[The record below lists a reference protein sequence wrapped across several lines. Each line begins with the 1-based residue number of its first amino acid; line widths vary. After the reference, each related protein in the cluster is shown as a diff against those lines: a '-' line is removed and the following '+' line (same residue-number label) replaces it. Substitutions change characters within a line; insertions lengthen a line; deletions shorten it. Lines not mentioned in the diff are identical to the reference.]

1 MVVSIGSRFRVAG
14 MLSRG
19 APGRNCR
26 SIAVALVA
34 TAMSSPD
41 TASAQNYPSRPI
53 RLLTSGVGG
62 NGDVTARLVANG
74 LTPRLG
80 QQLIVDNRPSGFTSS
95 EIASRAIPDG
105 YTLLVLGTTHWMSPL
120 VRRVPYDPDKDFSP
134 ITMVSN
140 TPNVLI
146 VTPSLPL
153 TSVGD
158 LISLAKAKPG
168 VLNYGASGVG
178 SSNHLAA
185 ELFKYMTGVD
195 IVHVPYKSNVAGMAD
210 LMAGQI
216 QIAFPTGAA
225 AAPLV
230 KSGKVKALAVS
241 GARPSASF
249 PGLPTIAES
258 VPGYESGSPIAV
270 FAPAKTPEAA
280 IKRLHA
286 EIVSVL
292 QDPVVRK
299 RLQAFGAEPVGST
312 PAETRAKIKAEVE
325 RMGKVIKAAGIRV
338 E

>member
-1 MVVSIGSRFRVAG
+1 MKSVSVVLLA
-14 MLSRG
+14 
-19 APGRNCR
+19 A
-26 SIAVALVA
+26 AVALSCV
-34 TAMSSPD
+34 

-62 NGDVTARLVANG
+62 NGDVTARLVAQG

-80 QQLIVDNRPSGFTSS
+80 QQVIVDNRPSGFMSS
-95 EIASRAIPDG
+95 EIASKAQPDG

-120 VRRVPYDPDKDFSP
+120 VQRVPYDAIRDFSA
-134 ITMVSN
+134 ITMVAN

-146 VTPSLPL
+146 VTSSLPVN
-153 TSVGD
+153 SVGD

-195 IVHVPYKSNVAGMAD
+195 IVHVAYKSSTAGMVD
-210 LMAGQI
+210 LIAGQI
-216 QIAFPTGAA
+216 QVAFPTGAA

-230 KSGKVKALAVS
+230 KTGKIKALAVS
-241 GARPSASF
+241 GAEPSASF
-249 PGLPTIAES
+249 PGLPTIAAT

-270 FAPAKTPEAA
+270 FAPAKTPTAI

-286 EIVSVL
+286 EIVQSL
-292 QDPVVRK
+292 QDPGIRA
-299 RLQAFGAEPVGST
+299 RLAASGAEPVGST
-312 PAETRAKIKAEVE
+312 PEATLAKIKSEIV
-325 RMGKVIKAAGIRV
+325 RMGKVIKVAGIRV

>member
-1 MVVSIGSRFRVAG
+1 MVA
-14 MLSRG
+14 
-19 APGRNCR
+19 R
-26 SIAVALVA
+26 STRPQLPRIALALMA
-34 TAMSSPD
+34 SAMSLPD
-41 TASAQNYPSRPI
+41 WAIAQTYPSRPI

-62 NGDVTARLVANG
+62 NGDVTARLVANA

-80 QQLIVDNRPSGFTSS
+80 QQVIVDNRPSGFTSS
-95 EIASRAIPDG
+95 EIASRADPDG
-105 YTLLVLGTTHWMSPL
+105 HTLLVLGTTHWMSPL
-120 VRRVPYDPDKDFSP
+120 VRRVPYDPDRDFSP

-146 VTPSLPL
+146 VTPSL
-153 TSVGD
+153 TVASVGD

-216 QIAFPTGAA
+216 QVAFPTGAA

-230 KSGKVKALAVS
+230 RSGKVKALAVT
-241 GARPSASF
+241 GTRPSVSF
-249 PGLPTIAES
+249 PGLPTVAET

-270 FAPAKTPEAA
+270 FAPAKTPAA
-280 IKRLHA
+280 IIRQLHGA
-286 EIVSVL
+286 IVDLL
-292 QDPVVRK
+292 QDAQVRQ

-312 PAETRAKIKAEVE
+312 PGETDARIRSEVA

>member
-1 MVVSIGSRFRVAG
+1 
-14 MLSRG
+14 
-19 APGRNCR
+19 
-26 SIAVALVA
+26 
-34 TAMSSPD
+34 
-41 TASAQNYPSRPI
+41 
-53 RLLTSGVGG
+53 
-62 NGDVTARLVANG
+62 VANG

-80 QQLIVDNRPSGFTSS
+80 QQVIVDNRPSGFTSS
-95 EIASRAIPDG
+95 EIASRADPDG

-134 ITMVSN
+134 ITMVSE

-146 VTPSLPL
+146 VTPSLRV
-153 TSVGD
+153 TSVND
-158 LISLAKAKPG
+158 VISLAKAKPG

-195 IVHVPYKSNVAGMAD
+195 IVHVPYKSNTAGMAD

-230 KSGKVKALAVS
+230 KSGKVKALAVT
-241 GARPSASF
+241 GVRPSASF
-249 PGLPTIAES
+249 PGLPTVAES

-270 FAPAKTPEAA
+270 FAPAKTPAT
-280 IKRLHA
+280 IVKRLHA
-286 EIVSVL
+286 GIVSVL
-292 QDPVVRK
+292 QDPLVRE
-299 RLQAFGAEPVGST
+299 RLQAFGGEPLGST
-312 PAETRAKIKAEVE
+312 PEQTEARIKSEVA
-325 RMGKVIKAAGIRV
+325 RMGKVIKAAGIRI

>member
-1 MVVSIGSRFRVAG
+1 M
-14 MLSRG
+14 
-19 APGRNCR
+19 
-26 SIAVALVA
+26 
-34 TAMSSPD
+34 
-41 TASAQNYPSRPI
+41 
-53 RLLTSGVGG
+53 
-62 NGDVTARLVANG
+62 
-74 LTPRLG
+74 
-80 QQLIVDNRPSGFTSS
+80 DNRPSGFTSS
-95 EIASRAIPDG
+95 EIASRAEPDG

-120 VRRVPYDPDKDFSP
+120 VRRVPYDPDKEFSP

-146 VTPSLPL
+146 VTPSLAVA
-153 TSVGD
+153 SVND
-158 LISLAKAKPG
+158 LISLARAKPG
-168 VLNYGASGVG
+168 VLNYGASGVA

-185 ELFKYMTGVD
+185 ELFKYLTGVD

-230 KSGKVKALAVS
+230 RSGKVKALAVS
-241 GARPSASF
+241 GTRPSASF

-270 FAPAKTPEAA
+270 FAPAKTPAA
-280 IKRLHA
+280 IIKRLHG

-292 QDPVVRK
+292 QDSQVRQ

-312 PAETRAKIKAEVE
+312 PEETKAKIKVEVA